1 MDKKIIRPTDAYE
14 LLLQN
19 VSSVLDCRDQGIS
32 SGILASDMDDIE
44 AINWLNSLT
53 LWNFGYDHKFSP
65 SIFYSFLHEYCSAEY
80 AEGLAFFYPQLAAR
94 DGVILDDDIWN
105 LNTGILID
113 VYAYAQKTKECGG
126 KKHWGVTFK
135 YPYIQQWIDAFE
147 GERPVRTI
155 PSFISRL
162 LGKATD
168 H

>member
-126 KKHWGVTFK
+126 GKT
-135 YPYIQQWIDAFE
+135 
-147 GERPVRTI
+147 
-155 PSFISRL
+155 
-162 LGKATD
+162 LGRYL
-168 H
+168 